1 MLTNAGQHRGSAT
14 QNLILTP
21 LARAVGVN
29 SFHEKA
35 GVSQDSFVF
44 TYVDFSVMSDFRSLQ
59 GGRPQFSSH
68 RNSAASLEV
77 CSGGRLLSTQSRN
90 VRVSAR

>member
-59 GGRPQFSSH
+59 GGRTQFTMCCYPDY
-68 RNSAASLEV
+68 RP
-77 CSGGRLLSTQSRN
+77 LSDLFDRIW
-90 VRVSAR
+90 ARS